1 MVPSPPDDAARLKHA
16 LDRALQE
23 PLSVAER
30 KQAIDFL
37 RTEVPAFEVSGRT
50 TYLVLGSYRDGFEQ
64 NLRIVQSE
72 LNKRTDTFAAV
83 VGDLRDPDFD
93 ERSAFAIKLHL
104 TATYADWVVGVY
116 EKESGGESPELGVIY
131 SLYFKKTHVL
141 PRDYAWMT
149 DDKVNSPDEIRR
161 AALQIFF
168 NDGLDD
174 DEKASE
180 LEGLYRLVKDKDI
193 DITRE
198 EIEETIR
205 QREQA
210 NETPASYSWVHH
222 SFFRDFERTDR
233 CHPWFT
239 VGELRDQAN
248 TIPGP
253 RPPQWEADWEPDD
266 VL

>member
-1 MVPSPPDDAARLKHA
+1 MPSTPPHDAARLKQA
-16 LDRALQE
+16 LDKALRE
-23 PLSVAER
+23 PLSAANR
-30 KQAIDFL
+30 KQAIDFI
-37 RTEVPAFEVSGRT
+37 RTELPAFEVSGRT
-50 TYLVLGSYRDGFEQ
+50 TYLVLGSYRDEFEQ
-64 NLRIVQSE
+64 NLRLVQSE

-83 VGDLRDPDFD
+83 VGDLRNPDFED
-93 ERSAFAIKLHL
+93 RSAFAIKLHL

-149 DDKVNSPDEIRR
+149 DDNVGSPEGIRR

-168 NDGLDD
+168 SDD
-174 DEKASE
+174 LTDEEKASE
-180 LEGLYRLVKDKDI
+180 LEGLYRVVKEDDI
-193 DITRE
+193 AITRE
-198 EIEETIR
+198 KIEETIR
-205 QREQA
+205 EREQSGDI
-210 NETPASYSWVHH
+210 PASYSWVHV

-239 VGELRDQAN
+239 GQELRGQAN
-248 TIPGP
+248 TVPGP
-253 RPPQWEADWEPDD
+253 RPPRWEADWEPDD

>member
-141 PRDYAWMT
+141 PRDYAWMS
-149 DDKVNSPDEIRR
+149 DDKMNSPDEVRR

-168 NDGLDD
+168 TNSLDN
-174 DEKASE
+174 DEKTSE
-180 LEGLYRLVKDKDI
+180 LEGLYRVVKDHDI
-193 DITRE
+193 SITRE
-198 EIEETIR
+198 EIKETIR
-205 QREQA
+205 QRERA
-210 NETPASYSWVHH
+210 DETPASYSWVHH
-222 SFFRDFERTDR
+222 SFFRDFERAGR

-248 TIPGP
+248 SIPGP
-253 RPPQWEADWEPDD
+253 RPPQWEANWEPDD

>member
-50 TYLVLGSYRDGFEQ
+50 TYLVLGSYRDSFER

-93 ERSAFAIKLHL
+93 GRSAFAIKLHL

-149 DDKVNSPDEIRR
+149 GDKVNSPDEVRH

-168 NDGLDD
+168 NDDLDD
-174 DEKASE
+174 DEKTSE
-180 LEGLYRLVKDKDI
+180 LEGLYRVVKDHDI
-193 DITRE
+193 SITRE

-210 NETPASYSWVHH
+210 DETPVSYSWVHS
-222 SFFRDFERTDR
+222 SFFRDFERTGR

-239 VGELRDQAN
+239 VAELRNQAN

>member
-1 MVPSPPDDAARLKHA
+1 MSSTPPDDAARLKQA
-16 LDRALQE
+16 LDKALQE
-23 PLSVAER
+23 SLSAADR
-30 KQAIDFL
+30 KQAIDFIRAEL
-37 RTEVPAFEVSGRT
+37 PAFEVSGRT
-50 TYLVLGSYRDGFEQ
+50 TYLVLGSYRDKFEQ
-64 NLRIVQSE
+64 NLRLVQSE

-83 VGDLRDPDFD
+83 VGDLRDPEF
-93 ERSAFAIKLHL
+93 EGRSAFTIKLHL

-149 DDKVNSPDEIRR
+149 DDNVGSPDEVRR

-168 NDGLDD
+168 SDDLDD
-174 DEKASE
+174 EEKAAE
-180 LEGLYRLVKDKDI
+180 LEGLYRLVKESDI
-193 DITRE
+193 AITRE

-205 QREQA
+205 ERVQSG
-210 NETPASYSWVHH
+210 ETPASYSWVHV
-222 SFFRDFERTDR
+222 SFFRDFERAAR

-239 VGELRDQAN
+239 DQELRNQA
-248 TIPGP
+248 TTVPGP
-253 RPPQWEADWEPDD
+253 RPPRWEADWEPDD